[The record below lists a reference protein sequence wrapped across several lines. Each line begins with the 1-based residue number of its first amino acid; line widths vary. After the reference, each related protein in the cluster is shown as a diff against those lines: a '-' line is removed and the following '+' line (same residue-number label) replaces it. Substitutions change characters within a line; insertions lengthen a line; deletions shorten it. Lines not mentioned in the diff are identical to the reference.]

1 MFKIN
6 IYAVGEIKE
15 QSFKDII
22 NEYLKRLSKFA
33 EVKIIETKEEKIQG
47 FSEEKVKFNEANN
60 VLKKLKP
67 TDFLILLDLHGKELD
82 SIEFSKY
89 IENLKKKGIS
99 PINICIAGTLGFHES
114 LIKRANFRISIS
126 KMTFTHQFC
135 RVIILE
141 QLYRAFKIINNES
154 YHH

>member
-89 IENLKKKGIS
+89 IENFKEKGIS
-99 PINICIAGTLGFHES
+99 PINISIAGTLGFHES